1 LGHSAPKFL
10 VNPYF
15 IFRFISYILAIFI
28 GTDLFNEKIT
38 FTEGDDSDLTNV
50 EKKLD
55 KGKQIATNSDL
66 ESDSEVI
73 KENTD
78 KSYANLSYK
87 EKMLALMQSMMD
99 HDAEME
105 NWQEEEEK
113 KGTENVIT
121 KEEMVDNLVEN
132 RIDDTKNIIE
142 LTKALN
148 ETNIKDEN
156 LSAENKRSLNEES
169 EGLEENSF
177 KEQQTSKKFRSEE
190 DRYSSLNKRFI
201 DNGEGSSETK

>member
-1 LGHSAPKFL
+1 MGHSAPKFL

-38 FTEGDDSDLTNV
+38 FTEGDDSDLTNG

-66 ESDSEVI
+66 ESDSEVS
-73 KENTD
+73 KENTN

-105 NWQEEEEK
+105 KWQEEEEK

-148 ETNIKDEN
+148 ETNINDEN
-156 LSAENKRSLNEES
+156 ISAENKRSLNEES

-190 DRYSSLNKRFI
+190 DKDSSLNKRFI
-201 DNGEGSSETK
+201 DNG

>member
-1 LGHSAPKFL
+1 MGHSAPKFL

-38 FTEGDDSDLTNV
+38 FTEGDDSDLTNE

-105 NWQEEEEK
+105 KWQEEEEK

-148 ETNIKDEN
+148 ETNINDEN
-156 LSAENKRSLNEES
+156 ISAENKRSLNEES

-190 DRYSSLNKRFI
+190 DKDSSLNKRFI
-201 DNGEGSSETK
+201 DNG